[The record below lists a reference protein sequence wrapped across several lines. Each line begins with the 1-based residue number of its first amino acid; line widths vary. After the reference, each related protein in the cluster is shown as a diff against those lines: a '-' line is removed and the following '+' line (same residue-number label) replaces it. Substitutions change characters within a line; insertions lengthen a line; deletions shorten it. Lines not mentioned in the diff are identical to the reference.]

1 MPPGVPFP
9 QLATALTDGTDKPDL
24 HFRSGI
30 AIIPC
35 LALPSSGERAA
46 VARRKRGAFVRKRVK
61 ASFDPKEFLAKVGEG
76 KTISKYRKDQV
87 IFSQGEVADAVFYI
101 QQGKVKLT
109 VVSEQ
114 GKEAVIAI
122 LGPGHFFGEGCLN
135 GHPLRIA
142 TTRAVDECLITRLEK
157 ATMIATIHNEPEFSE
172 LFMSYLL
179 TRNSRI
185 EEDLIDQLFNSSE
198 KRLARLLLLLANFG
212 KEGRPEP
219 IVGNFS
225 QETLAEMI
233 GTTRSRV
240 SFFMNKFRR
249 LGFIDYNGK
258 LEVHNSLLNV
268 VLHDQSQTSH

>member
-1 MPPGVPFP
+1 
-9 QLATALTDGTDKPDL
+9 
-24 HFRSGI
+24 
-30 AIIPC
+30 
-35 LALPSSGERAA
+35 
-46 VARRKRGAFVRKRVK
+46 VRKRVK
-61 ASFDPKEFLAKVGEG
+61 TSFDPKMFLASVGEG
-76 KTISKYRKDQV
+76 KTISKYRKDQIV
-87 IFSQGEVADAVFYI
+87 FSQGQVADAVFYI

-114 GKEAVIAI
+114 GKEAVVAI
-122 LGPGHFFGEGCLN
+122 LEPGHFFGEGCLN

-142 TTRAVDECLITRLEK
+142 TTRAIVESVLTRIEK
-157 ATMIATIHNEPEFSE
+157 AAMVAALHNEPNFSE

-219 IVGNFS
+219 IVGTFS

-240 SFFMNKFRR
+240 SFFMNKFRK
-249 LGFIDYNGK
+249 LGFIEYNGK
-258 LEVHNSLLNV
+258 IEVHNSLLNV
-268 VLHDQSQTSH
+268 ILYDKPEIAASATD